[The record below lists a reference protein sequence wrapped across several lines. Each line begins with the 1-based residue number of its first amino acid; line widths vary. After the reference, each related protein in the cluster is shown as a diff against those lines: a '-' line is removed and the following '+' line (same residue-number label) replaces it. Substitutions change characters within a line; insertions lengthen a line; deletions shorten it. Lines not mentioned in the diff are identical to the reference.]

1 MISSVCNEKEWT
13 TYVGVMIK
21 SKIHGMELV
30 ARMVGQN
37 DVGDENSQS
46 LTLLEAIDEQGIECV
61 IVFMQ
66 PSQKSQ
72 DDTEADDPPLL
83 EVMKQC

>member
-1 MISSVCNEKEWT
+1 
-13 TYVGVMIK
+13 
-21 SKIHGMELV
+21 LV

-61 IVFMQ
+61 IVFTQ